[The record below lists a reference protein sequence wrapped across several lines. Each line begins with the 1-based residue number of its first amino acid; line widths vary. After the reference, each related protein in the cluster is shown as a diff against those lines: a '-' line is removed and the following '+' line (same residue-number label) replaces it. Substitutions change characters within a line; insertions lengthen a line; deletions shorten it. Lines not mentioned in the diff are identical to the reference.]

1 MINMKFKSA
10 LADYTSHYV
19 IINKLF
25 KLSKTTYSKFAF
37 LKIIDPKHY
46 HNIIVEINEGEQV

>member
-1 MINMKFKSA
+1 MIFKST
-10 LADYTSHYV
+10 LADYISHSV

-37 LKIIDPKHY
+37 LKINDPKHY